1 MLRPIL
7 ALVLAALWAPTAWP
21 AAGTILVVGDSLSS
35 GYGLPDEQLAWVARL
50 ERRLDEQGYGHD
62 VVNASIS
69 GDTSAGGLARLP
81 SLLET
86 VDPAVVIL
94 ELGGNDGLRGLPIGT
109 LRSNLEQ
116 MIRLSKD
123 HGAEVLLTG
132 IKMPPNYGAA
142 YTGAFERVYTDL
154 ADAHDVKLVSFLLEG
169 VALERSLLQRDGVHP
184 NADGHAVMFE
194 NVWNVLDGML
204 TFDVAD

>member
-169 VALERSLLQRDGVHP
+169 VALERSLMQSDGVHP

>member
-21 AAGTILVVGDSLSS
+21 AEGTILVVGDSLSS
-35 GYGLPDEQLAWVARL
+35 GYGLPDEQLAWVALL
-50 ERRLDEQGYGHD
+50 ERRLAEQGYGHE

-86 VDPAVVIL
+86 LDPAVVIL
-94 ELGGNDGLRGLPIGT
+94 ELGGNDGLRGLPVGT

-123 HGAEVLLTG
+123 HGAEVVLTG

-142 YTGAFERVYTDL
+142 YTSAFERVYTDL
-154 ADAHDVKLVSFLLEG
+154 ADTHDVTLVSFLLEG
-169 VALERSLLQRDGVHP
+169 VALERSLMQSDGVHP

-194 NVWNVLDGML
+194 NVWSVLDGVL
-204 TFDVAD
+204 TLDAAD